1 MKDKIVLS
9 GVNDLKCVGINKFV
23 DGSNFMDIQITTLF
37 MNLKNIDEIIK
48 IIQKY
53 DDFKITI
60 EPLKEDK

>member
-9 GVNDLKCVGINKFV
+9 GVNNLKNMGITRFI
-23 DGSNFMDIQITTLF
+23 DGNAFIDIQITTLF
-37 MNLKNIDEIIK
+37 MELEHIEEIIE

-60 EPLKEDK
+60 EPIDD

>member
-9 GVNDLKCVGINKFV
+9 GVNDLKNMGITRFF
-23 DGSNFMDIQITTLF
+23 DGKTFIDIQITTLF
-37 MNLKNIDEIIK
+37 MELEHIEEIIK

-60 EPLKEDK
+60 EPIGD

>member
-9 GVNDLKCVGINKFV
+9 GVNDLKNMGITRFI
-23 DGSNFMDIQITTLF
+23 DGSAFISIQITTLF
-37 MNLKNIDEIIK
+37 MELEHIEEIIE

-60 EPLKEDK
+60 EPIDD

>member
-9 GVNDLKCVGINKFV
+9 GVNNLKNMGITRLF
-23 DGSNFMDIQITTLF
+23 DGSAFIDIQITTLF
-37 MNLKNIDEIIK
+37 MELEHIEEIIK

-60 EPLKEDK
+60 EPIDD